1 MMKHL
6 TNLAIAAG
14 VFIFTKLYADAISFN
29 SIELSGVNLVGHLL
43 VLIFVIQWIAYI
55 PAFMFKTEKFY
66 DLTGSLT
73 YIAAISF
80 ALYSTNTSQS
90 LDLGSLIIGAAI
102 IFWAV
107 RLGSFL
113 FMRVHKDKKD
123 GRFDTIKTSFSQFFM
138 TWTLQGMWVFI
149 CSSAALVAIANPT
162 GVPINIVFIIG
173 LALFILGFVVEII
186 ADNQKSA
193 FRSIPENKDVFINEG
208 LWARSRHP
216 NYFGEITLWT
226 GITVMGISTFEGM
239 NYLAL
244 FSPIFSYLLLNYVS
258 GVRMLEYRG
267 HKKWGHLDAYA
278 SLQKKYPKTHPKNL
292 LRFTK
297 MFLNKTHKSLHF
309 FRYLITLNNA
319 N

>member
-55 PAFMFKTEKFY
+55 PAFIFKTEKFY

-102 IFWAV
+102 IVWAV

-162 GVPINIVFIIG
+162 GVPINILFIIG
-173 LALFILGFVVEII
+173 LALFILGFVIEII

-267 HKKWGHLDAYA
+267 HKKWGHLDAYKVYKE
-278 SLQKKYPKTHPKNL
+278 STPKLIPKI
-292 LRFTK
+292 F
-297 MFLNKTHKSLHF
+297 
-309 FRYLITLNNA
+309 
-319 N
+319 

>member
-1 MMKHL
+1 MKHL

-55 PAFMFKTEKFY
+55 PAFIFKTEKFY

-80 ALYSTNTSQS
+80 ALYSTNISQS

-102 IFWAV
+102 IVWAV

-258 GVRMLEYRG
+258 GVRMLEHRG
-267 HKKWGHLDAYA
+267 QKKWGHLDAYKTYKE
-278 SLQKKYPKTHPKNL
+278 STPKFIPKI
-292 LRFTK
+292 F
-297 MFLNKTHKSLHF
+297 
-309 FRYLITLNNA
+309 
-319 N
+319 

>member
-1 MMKHL
+1 MKHL

-55 PAFMFKTEKFY
+55 PAFIFKTEKFY

-102 IFWAV
+102 IVWAV

-267 HKKWGHLDAYA
+267 HKKWGHLDAYQA
-278 SLQKKYPKTHPKNL
+278 YKKSTPKFIPKI
-292 LRFTK
+292 F
-297 MFLNKTHKSLHF
+297 
-309 FRYLITLNNA
+309 
-319 N
+319 

>member
-1 MMKHL
+1 MKHL

-55 PAFMFKTEKFY
+55 PAFIFKTEKFY

-80 ALYSTNTSQS
+80 ALYSTNISQS

-102 IFWAV
+102 IVWAV

-162 GVPINIVFIIG
+162 GVPINIVFRIG

-267 HKKWGHLDAYA
+267 HKKWGHLDAYVTY
-278 SLQKKYPKTHPKNL
+278 KKSTPKFIPKI
-292 LRFTK
+292 F
-297 MFLNKTHKSLHF
+297 
-309 FRYLITLNNA
+309 
-319 N
+319 

>member
-1 MMKHL
+1 MWMGEIMKHL
-6 TNLAIAAG
+6 TNLTIAAG

-29 SIELSGVNLVGHLL
+29 SIDISGVNLVGHLL
-43 VLIFVIQWIAYI
+43 VMIFVIQWIAYI
-55 PAFMFKTEKFY
+55 PAFIFKTEKFY

-73 YIAAISF
+73 YISAILL

-90 LDLGSLIIGAAI
+90 FDLGGLIIGLAI
-102 IFWAV
+102 IVWAI

-113 FMRVHKDKKD
+113 FMRIHKDKKD
-123 GRFDTIKTSFSQFFM
+123 GRFDSIKTSFSQFFM

-162 GVPINIVFIIG
+162 GVVINSVFMLG
-173 LALFILGFVVEII
+173 LALFILGFVVEVI
-186 ADNQKSA
+186 ADNQKTV
-193 FRSIPENKDVFINEG
+193 FRSIPENKDLFINEG

-239 NYLAL
+239 NYLAI
-244 FSPIFSYLLLNYVS
+244 FSPIFSYLLLVYVS

-267 HKKWGHLDAYA
+267 HKKWGHLEEY
-278 SLQKKYPKTHPKNL
+278 QNYKKNTPKLIPKL
-292 LRFTK
+292 
-297 MFLNKTHKSLHF
+297 
-309 FRYLITLNNA
+309 Y
-319 N
+319 

>member
-1 MMKHL
+1 MKHL

-55 PAFMFKTEKFY
+55 PAFIFKTEKFY

-80 ALYSTNTSQS
+80 ALYSTNTTQS

-102 IFWAV
+102 IVWAV

-123 GRFDTIKTSFSQFFM
+123 GRFDSIKTSFSQFFM

-162 GVPINIVFIIG
+162 GVVEINIVFKIG

-186 ADNQKSA
+186 ADNQKSV
-193 FRSIPENKDVFINEG
+193 FRSIPENKDVFIDEG

-267 HKKWGHLDAYA
+267 QKKWGHLDTYLAY
-278 SLQKKYPKTHPKNL
+278 KKSTPKFIPKI
-292 LRFTK
+292 F
-297 MFLNKTHKSLHF
+297 
-309 FRYLITLNNA
+309 
-319 N
+319 

>member
-1 MMKHL
+1 MKHL

-55 PAFMFKTEKFY
+55 PAFIFKTEKFY

-73 YIAAISF
+73 YITAISF
-80 ALYSTNTSQS
+80 ALYSTNTPQN
-90 LDLGSLIIGAAI
+90 LDLGSLIIGIAI
-102 IFWAV
+102 ILWAI

-113 FMRVHKDKKD
+113 FMRIHKDKKD
-123 GRFDTIKTSFSQFFM
+123 GRFDSIKTSFSQFFM

-149 CSSAALVAIANPT
+149 CSSAALVAIANPA
-162 GVPINIVFIIG
+162 GVPINIVFMIG

-267 HKKWGHLDAYA
+267 HKKWGHLDAYKVYKE
-278 SLQKKYPKTHPKNL
+278 STPKLIPKI
-292 LRFTK
+292 F
-297 MFLNKTHKSLHF
+297 
-309 FRYLITLNNA
+309 
-319 N
+319 

>member
-55 PAFMFKTEKFY
+55 PAFIFKTEKFY

-102 IFWAV
+102 IVWAV

-162 GVPINIVFIIG
+162 GVPINILFIIG
-173 LALFILGFVVEII
+173 LALFILGFVIEII

-226 GITVMGISTFEGM
+226 GIAVMGISTFEGM

-267 HKKWGHLDAYA
+267 HKKWGHLDAYKVYKE
-278 SLQKKYPKTHPKNL
+278 STPKLIPKI
-292 LRFTK
+292 F
-297 MFLNKTHKSLHF
+297 
-309 FRYLITLNNA
+309 
-319 N
+319 

>member
-1 MMKHL
+1 MKHL
-6 TNLAIAAG
+6 TNLTIAAV
-14 VFIFTKLYADAISFN
+14 VFLFTWFYADVISFDSDPSRVN
-29 SIELSGVNLVGHLL
+29 LLEGVNLVGHLL
-43 VLIFVIQWIAYI
+43 IMIFVIQWLAYI
-55 PAFMFKTEKFY
+55 PAFLFKTEKFY

-73 YIAAISF
+73 YIAAILF
-80 ALYSTNTSQS
+80 ALYSTNNSES
-90 LDLGSLIIGAAI
+90 PDPRSLIIGAAI
-102 IFWAV
+102 IIWAV

-113 FMRVHKDKKD
+113 FMRVRKDKKD
-123 GRFDTIKTSFSQFFM
+123 GRFDSIKTSFSQFFM

-186 ADNQKSA
+186 ADNQKSV

-267 HKKWGHLDAYA
+267 QKKWGHLDAYKTYKE
-278 SLQKKYPKTHPKNL
+278 STPKFIPKI
-292 LRFTK
+292 F
-297 MFLNKTHKSLHF
+297 
-309 FRYLITLNNA
+309 
-319 N
+319 

>member
-1 MMKHL
+1 MGGMMKHL

-55 PAFMFKTEKFY
+55 PAFIFKTEKFY

-73 YIAAISF
+73 YITAISF
-80 ALYSTNTSQS
+80 ALYSTNTPQN
-90 LDLGSLIIGAAI
+90 LDLGSLIIGIAI
-102 IFWAV
+102 ILWAI

-113 FMRVHKDKKD
+113 FMRIHKDKKD
-123 GRFDTIKTSFSQFFM
+123 GRFDSIKTSFSQFFM

-162 GVPINIVFIIG
+162 GVPVNSVFIIG

-193 FRSIPENKDVFINEG
+193 FRSNPENKDVFINEG

-258 GVRMLEYRG
+258 GVRMLEHRG
-267 HKKWGHLDAYA
+267 QKKWGHLDAYKTYKE
-278 SLQKKYPKTHPKNL
+278 STPKLIPKI
-292 LRFTK
+292 
-297 MFLNKTHKSLHF
+297 
-309 FRYLITLNNA
+309 Y
-319 N
+319 

>member
-1 MMKHL
+1 MKHL

-55 PAFMFKTEKFY
+55 PAFIFKTEKFY

-73 YIAAISF
+73 YITAISF
-80 ALYSTNTSQS
+80 ALYSTNTPQN
-90 LDLGSLIIGAAI
+90 LDLGSLIIGIAI
-102 IFWAV
+102 ILWAI

-113 FMRVHKDKKD
+113 FMRIHKDKKD
-123 GRFDTIKTSFSQFFM
+123 GRFDSIKTSFSQFFM

-162 GVPINIVFIIG
+162 GVPVNSVFIIG

-267 HKKWGHLDAYA
+267 QKKWGHLDAYKTYKE
-278 SLQKKYPKTHPKNL
+278 STPKFIPKI
-292 LRFTK
+292 F
-297 MFLNKTHKSLHF
+297 
-309 FRYLITLNNA
+309 
-319 N
+319 

>member
-29 SIELSGVNLVGHLL
+29 SIEMSGVNLVGHLL
-43 VLIFVIQWIAYI
+43 VMIFVIQWIAYI
-55 PAFMFKTEKFY
+55 PAFIFKTEKFY

-73 YIAAISF
+73 YITAISF
-80 ALYSTNTSQS
+80 ALYSTNTSQN

-102 IFWAV
+102 IIWAA

-113 FMRVHKDKKD
+113 FMRIHKDKKD
-123 GRFDTIKTSFSQFFM
+123 GRFDSIKTSFSQFFM

-149 CSSAALVAIANPT
+149 CSSAALVAIASPT
-162 GVPINIVFIIG
+162 GVVINIIFFLG
-173 LALFILGFVVEII
+173 LALFVLGFAVEVI
-186 ADNQKSA
+186 ADNQKTK
-193 FRSIPENKDVFINEG
+193 FRSIPENKDQFINEG

-239 NYLAL
+239 NYLAI
-244 FSPIFSYLLLNYVS
+244 FSPIFSYLLLVYVS
-258 GVRMLEYRG
+258 GVRMLEFRG
-267 HKKWGHLDAYA
+267 HRKWGHLDEYNTY
-278 SLQKKYPKTHPKNL
+278 KKNTPKLIPKI
-292 LRFTK
+292 F
-297 MFLNKTHKSLHF
+297 S
-309 FRYLITLNNA
+309 
-319 N
+319 

>member
-55 PAFMFKTEKFY
+55 PAFIFKTEKFY

-102 IFWAV
+102 IVWAV

-162 GVPINIVFIIG
+162 GVPINILFIIG
-173 LALFILGFVVEII
+173 LALFILGFVIEII

-226 GITVMGISTFEGM
+226 GITVMGISAFEGM

-267 HKKWGHLDAYA
+267 HKKWGHLDAYKVYKE
-278 SLQKKYPKTHPKNL
+278 STPKLIPKI
-292 LRFTK
+292 F
-297 MFLNKTHKSLHF
+297 
-309 FRYLITLNNA
+309 
-319 N
+319 

>member
-29 SIELSGVNLVGHLL
+29 SIEMSGVNLVGHLL
-43 VLIFVIQWIAYI
+43 VMVFVIQWIAYI
-55 PAFMFKTEKFY
+55 PAFIFKTEKFY

-73 YIAAISF
+73 YITAISF
-80 ALYSTNTSQS
+80 ALYSTNTSQN

-102 IFWAV
+102 IIWAA

-113 FMRVHKDKKD
+113 FMRIHKDKKD
-123 GRFDTIKTSFSQFFM
+123 GRFDSIKTSFSQFFM

-149 CSSAALVAIANPT
+149 CSSAALVAIASPT
-162 GVPINIVFIIG
+162 GVVINIIFFLG
-173 LALFILGFVVEII
+173 LALFVLGFAVEVI
-186 ADNQKSA
+186 ADNQKTK
-193 FRSIPENKDVFINEG
+193 FRSIPENKDQFINEG

-239 NYLAL
+239 NYLAI
-244 FSPIFSYLLLNYVS
+244 FSPIFSYLLLVYVS
-258 GVRMLEYRG
+258 GVRMLEFRG
-267 HKKWGHLDAYA
+267 HRKWGHLDEYNTY
-278 SLQKKYPKTHPKNL
+278 KKNTPKLIPKI
-292 LRFTK
+292 F
-297 MFLNKTHKSLHF
+297 S
-309 FRYLITLNNA
+309 
-319 N
+319 